1 MIVYMEN
8 PKEPTTKTPRTDK
21 WVQQGYETYVQH
33 IQINCVFI
41 YNEWIFKKQNYKPNT
56 IYNYSKENEILK
68 DALKTSQNLYAE
80 SYKLLMKEIRE
91 DLNKE
96 RCILFMD
103 CRVNIVKILILSIYI
118 YV

>member
-1 MIVYMEN
+1 M
-8 PKEPTTKTPRTDK
+8 
-21 WVQQGYETYVQH
+21 H
-33 IQINCVFI
+33 L
-41 YNEWIFKKQNYKPNT
+41 KQ
-56 IYNYSKENEILK
+56 
-68 DALKTSQNLYAE
+68 AQNLYAE
-80 SYKLLMKEIRE
+80 TYKLLMKEIRE